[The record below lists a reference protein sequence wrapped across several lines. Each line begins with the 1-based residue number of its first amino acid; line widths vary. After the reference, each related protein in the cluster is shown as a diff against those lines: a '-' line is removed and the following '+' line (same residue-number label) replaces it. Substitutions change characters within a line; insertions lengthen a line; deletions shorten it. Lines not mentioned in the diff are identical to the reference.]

1 MNISKTDIDKLNAVV
16 NISIDKKDY
25 EQKVH
30 TILKDYKKKLTY
42 RDLEKGMYLLV

>member
-30 TILKDYKKKLTY
+30 TILRIKKVQ
-42 RDLEKGMYLLV
+42 LLQAQH